1 MKRTIFNRIGLQ
13 GTYKSKTTSVA
24 RPSQG
29 VGFAAGAS
37 GATVP
42 QRPTI
47 PTVVAQTNAGGVQQ
61 VQPSQRVKK
70 MHSATIG
77 DHPRSKQDDFA
88 STASSFVD
96 DPSEQ
101 PQKRSKE
108 KKARDLQGGMDL
120 LELDFLLKVVEN
132 TQDTVA
138 NDVSMRTL
146 CFNELIRTRRVS
158 KIDSNSLSVYA
169 VDRGGHYG
177 KDIQLAAMKQLTKR
191 TAHDAKQ

>member
-1 MKRTIFNRIGLQ
+1 MKRTIFNRVGIQ
-13 GTYKSKTTSVA
+13 RTNKSKAMSVA
-24 RPSQG
+24 KPSQG
-29 VGFAAGAS
+29 MGFATGAG

-47 PTVVAQTNAGGVQQ
+47 PTVVAQANAGGVQQ
-61 VQPSQRVKK
+61 VQPSQRVEN
-70 MHSATIG
+70 MHGVTIG
-77 DHPRSKQDDFA
+77 GPAWPKQKDFA

-101 PQKRSKE
+101 PQSRSKE

-158 KIDSNSLSVYA
+158 EIDSNALSVYA
-169 VDRGGHYG
+169 VDRDGHYG
-177 KDIQLAAMKQLTKR
+177 KDIQLAAMKQLTER
-191 TAHDAKQ
+191 TAHGTKQ

>member
-1 MKRTIFNRIGLQ
+1 MKRTIFNRAGLQ
-13 GTYKSKTTSVA
+13 RTNKSKATSVA
-24 RPSQG
+24 MPSQG
-29 VGFAAGAS
+29 MGFAAGAD

-47 PTVVAQTNAGGVQQ
+47 PTVVAQANAGGVQQ
-61 VQPSQRVKK
+61 VQPSQRAKN
-70 MHSATIG
+70 MQG
-77 DHPRSKQDDFA
+77 DFA
-88 STASSFVD
+88 STASSFLD

-101 PQKRSKE
+101 PQSRPKE

-132 TQDTVA
+132 TQDTAA

-158 KIDSNSLSVYA
+158 EIDSNSLSVYA
-169 VDRGGHYG
+169 IDRGGDYG
-177 KDIQLAAMKQLTKR
+177 KDIQLAAMKQLTER
-191 TAHDAKQ
+191 TAHGVKQ